1 MPIETNLSVP
11 ETNYRK
17 LYKTWYNCLMGRPIE
32 VAIKQSSSRQKSSF
46 RRIATALACI
56 VFIVAFA
63 TMCANNVFADDD
75 NIVETTFFGNLKDD
89 GKGCG
94 IYTVLNL
101 VVDILSMGIGI
112 VGVIGIM
119 VAGIQYLTAKSN
131 EEQVRKAKRRIFE
144 IVLGIVAYVLLYAG
158 MQWLL
163 PGGKLNTTP
172 CSTVDEAELAQIRAQ
187 QEANRQQYYNS
198 NNQQS
203 ANQSSGGSNTLPV
216 LSAQIS
222 KSYTPEQMANKIAK
236 GKIAG
241 SPVCTDCTWSE
252 RIAQTATLLSWPL
265 GTPSKKYHHN
275 GLSKSNKSW
284 SDLKGAKPNK
294 AFQNAIDA
302 VWPKHNFTSV
312 TNVGADCGVFV
323 GVAIRYSGFD
333 TKSTYSCPSGI
344 QYYTNSKKWKKVSKA
359 ERGDVCV
366 KSGCHTR
373 IYLGNNLSAEA
384 NHYGKNFGHIIKGGC
399 SGYQV
404 FRANVK

>member
-1 MPIETNLSVP
+1 MVKPI
-11 ETNYRK
+11 K
-17 LYKTWYNCLMGRPIE
+17 
-32 VAIKQSSSRQKSSF
+32 VATKRTSF
-46 RRIATALACI
+46 RRARSFRQIVTVLACI

-63 TMCANNVFADDD
+63 TICTHNAFADDD
-75 NIVETTFFGNLKDD
+75 NVVETTFFGNLKDD

-94 IYTVLNL
+94 VYTILNL
-101 VVDILSMGIGI
+101 VVDILSIGIGI
-112 VGVIGIM
+112 VAVIGIM

-158 MQWLL
+158 IQWLL

-172 CSTVDEAELAQIRAQ
+172 CTTVDEAELAQIRAQ

-198 NNQQS
+198 NNQQN

-216 LSAQIS
+216 LSSQIS
-222 KSYTPEQMANKIAK
+222 KSYTPEQMAKKIAK

-241 SPVCTDCTWSE
+241 SPVCTNCTWSE

-265 GTPSKKYHHN
+265 NTPSKKYHHN
-275 GLSKSNKSW
+275 GISSSNKSW
-284 SDLKGAKPNK
+284 KDLKGAKPNK

-333 TKSTYSCPSGI
+333 TKNTFGCPNAI
-344 QYYTNSKKWKKVSKA
+344 QYYTTSKKWKKVSQAK
-359 ERGDVCV
+359 RGDVCV
-366 KSGCHTR
+366 VSGCHTR

-384 NHYGKNFGHIIKGGC
+384 NHHGQNFGHIVKGKCG
-399 SGYQV
+399 GYQV
-404 FRANVK
+404 FRASV